1 MQVLLTFPPSTGNLY
16 TYTGINRQT
25 STAIYLLGELLK
37 QLEYDVKIMD
47 PLLYFNDEFAFLS
60 NSFIDSMIKDVDVIG
75 ISTNSFNW
83 AYAKLLIEKI
93 KKRQANIPIILGG
106 VHPTLMDTRVLS
118 TSLADVV
125 IRKEG
130 EKVLPNLLSSIKKD
144 GLHKLSDIR
153 GITFKDKYGN
163 IVRNIDDIPLTQ
175 EEYNNI
181 ILPNFEDMPKGYYV
195 GIPCE
200 TSRGCLYNCSFCGV
214 LHHNSWKCLD
224 KYNFTRQ
231 IDNAIKW
238 AKEKCVSQ
246 IIFLGD
252 DCISVDGQRLE
263 HIFTYISERRD
274 TFKVFMEG
282 RLGDLIKLDLDE
294 KFPSEKIIRFLIGI
308 ECGYDQGLQLVRK
321 GYKISQIRDA
331 FNKLKGKK
339 IVDSLFGTFIIG
351 LPWENYECCVKTIQ
365 FAASLYCDYGV
376 KCNISWWSIIPSYL
390 WDIRKKYN
398 IFVDESIFDY
408 PEWYEL
414 DYHKKD
420 SFFLRTHPNLSLNEI
435 EKLVRLIQ
443 NYSRSGI
450 KIVDE

>member
-1 MQVLLTFPPSTGNLY
+1 M
-16 TYTGINRQT
+16 
-25 STAIYLLGELLK
+25 
-37 QLEYDVKIMD
+37 
-47 PLLYFNDEFAFLS
+47 
-60 NSFIDSMIKDVDVIG
+60 
-75 ISTNSFNW
+75 
-83 AYAKLLIEKI
+83 
-93 KKRQANIPIILGG
+93 
-106 VHPTLMDTRVLS
+106 
-118 TSLADVV
+118 
-125 IRKEG
+125 
-130 EKVLPNLLSSIKKD
+130 
-144 GLHKLSDIR
+144 
-153 GITFKDKYGN
+153 
-163 IVRNIDDIPLTQ
+163 
-175 EEYNNI
+175 
-181 ILPNFEDMPKGYYV
+181 
-195 GIPCE
+195 
-200 TSRGCLYNCSFCGV
+200 
-214 LHHNSWKCLD
+214 
-224 KYNFTRQ
+224 
-231 IDNAIKW
+231 
-238 AKEKCVSQ
+238 
-246 IIFLGD
+246 
-252 DCISVDGQRLE
+252 
-263 HIFTYISERRD
+263 
-274 TFKVFMEG
+274 
-282 RLGDLIKLDLDE
+282 IKLDLDE